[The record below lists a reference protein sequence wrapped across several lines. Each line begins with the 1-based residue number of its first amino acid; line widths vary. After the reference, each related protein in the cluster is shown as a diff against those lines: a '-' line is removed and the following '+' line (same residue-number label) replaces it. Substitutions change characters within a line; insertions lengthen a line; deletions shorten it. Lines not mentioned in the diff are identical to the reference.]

1 MSSCGIVERFWTSW
15 GESNTSVLS
24 VRSLSLL
31 VRNKLFPLSPSFNG
45 PLNRLGEAFYSRL
58 S

>member
-1 MSSCGIVERFWTSW
+1 MSSLSIVERFWTSW
-15 GESNTSVLS
+15 GENSTSVLS

-31 VRNKLFPLSPSFNG
+31 VRNKLFHFFLGLNG
-45 PLNRLGEAFYSRL
+45 PLNRLGQACHSRL

>member
-1 MSSCGIVERFWTSW
+1 MSSCGIVGRFWTSW
-15 GESNTSVLS
+15 GENSTLALL

-31 VRNKLFPLSPSFNG
+31 VRNKLFHLFLSLNG
-45 PLNRLGEAFYSRL
+45 PLNRLVQAWHSRL